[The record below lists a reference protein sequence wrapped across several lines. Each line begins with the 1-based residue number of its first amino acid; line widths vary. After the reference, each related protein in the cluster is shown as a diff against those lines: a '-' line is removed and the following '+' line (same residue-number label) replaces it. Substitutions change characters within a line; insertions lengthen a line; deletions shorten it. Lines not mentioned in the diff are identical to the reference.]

1 MSVSLLYKQDK
12 SPAILPIILKER
24 GWSEFEEQKHDSAE
38 WSLLWKTGRPKPSEY
53 ANGLEY
59 QRINHFPKTSLICT
73 KDNLARGLRK
83 MKGIYGSVY
92 HFFPQTFILPSEY
105 NKLVEECLKQETV
118 WICKPAD
125 LSRGRKIYLFKDIR
139 DLQYDQAVIV
149 QRYMRNPL
157 LIGQYKWDMRV
168 YVLVTSF
175 HPLTVYVYREG
186 LTRFGTDTFDLSD
199 LNNKYSHLTNFSIN
213 KFSIAHNISK
223 DVVGAGSKWTFRQLN
238 GYLQS
243 IGMNVEELWKEIKK
257 IAVLTL
263 VMIAPEVP
271 E

>member
-1 MSVSLLYKQDK
+1 MSTQFLYKQDK
-12 SPAILPIILKER
+12 APQVLSLILAER
-24 GWSEFEEQKHDSAE
+24 GWCAFEERKHDPQA

-53 ANGLEY
+53 ASGLEY
-59 QRINHFPKTSLICT
+59 QRINHFPKTSLVCT

-83 MKGIYGSVY
+83 MRAIYGSVY
-92 HFFPQTFILPSEY
+92 HFAPQTFILPSESS
-105 NKLVEECLKQETV
+105 KFMEECMRQEAV

-125 LSRGRKIYLFKDIR
+125 LSRGRKIFLFKDVR

-149 QRYMRNPL
+149 QRYVRNPL

-168 YVLVTSF
+168 YVLVTCF

-186 LTRFGTDTFDLSD
+186 LARFGTDVFDLTD

-213 KFSIAHNISK
+213 KFSIAHNVRK
-223 DVVGAGSKWTFRQLN
+223 EVVGAGSKWTFRQLN

-243 IGMNVEELWKEIKK
+243 VGLNVEALWAEIKK

-263 VMIAPEVP
+263 LMIAPEEP